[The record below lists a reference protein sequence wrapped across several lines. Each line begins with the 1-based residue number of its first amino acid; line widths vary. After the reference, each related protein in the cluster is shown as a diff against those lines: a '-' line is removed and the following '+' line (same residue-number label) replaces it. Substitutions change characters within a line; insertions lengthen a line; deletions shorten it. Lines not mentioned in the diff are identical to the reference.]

1 MGSTPRA
8 LRYAIQR
15 GNSNVVV
22 PGRLKMKSSP
32 MILAGVQ
39 HPEANPFAINRSTIR
54 ITHTRCPYA
63 RARGWAARCCSTC
76 SIGLAGAAAAGRTI
90 RW

>member
-15 GNSNVVV
+15 GNSNVVG
-22 PGRLKMKSSP
+22 PGRLKMKSFP

-39 HPEANPFAINRSTIR
+39 HPEANPSALDLSGSR
-54 ITHTRCPYA
+54 
-63 RARGWAARCCSTC
+63 
-76 SIGLAGAAAAGRTI
+76 
-90 RW
+90 